1 MAFIV
6 RDTNPK
12 YGGQC
17 YFVGTRKVK
26 DPHGRDC
33 QAADFG
39 DKGNAKSFAR
49 KTDAD
54 NVAGHLNKIAGRKQF
69 VVEELSIY
77 NQRYGRQ
84 ATNGFMGFGTMPAP
98 SGAERGGFKWHGD
111 GDGYNGF

>member
-12 YGGQC
+12 YGGEC
-17 YFVGTRKVK
+17 YFVGARKIK
-26 DPHGRDC
+26 DPQGRNC
-33 QAADFG
+33 EAADFG
-39 DKGNAKSFAR
+39 DKGNAKSF
-49 KTDAD
+49 
-54 NVAGHLNKIAGRKQF
+54 GRKGDAEAVAKKLNQIANKHQF

-77 NQRYGRQ
+77 NQQYGRRG
-84 ATNGFMGFGTMPAP
+84 TNGFMGFGTMPAP